1 VSKIRE
7 PIGLLIRKDEN
18 GKEWTS
24 RFWQEEREVFLIYA
38 LSDTVTGIWVQGGEL
53 DGASLVLEL
62 IRRAEAQHRQL
73 DILMWSVSEKLKIA
87 MSAMVGHWEAAW
99 KLSTTISVTT
109 ATIEEFQKKWD
120 AET

>member
-1 VSKIRE
+1 MSKIRE
-7 PIGLLIRKDEN
+7 PIGLLIRKDQN

-24 RFWQEEREVFLIYA
+24 RFWQEEREVFLVYA

-53 DGASLVLEL
+53 DGASLMLEL
-62 IRRAEAQHRQL
+62 VRRAEAQKKSL
-73 DILMWSVSEKLKIA
+73 DIVIWSVSEKLKIA
-87 MSAMVGHWEAAW
+87 MSAMVEHWEAAW

-109 ATIEEFQKKWD
+109 TTIAEFNKKWD